1 MNDTVKGALTG
12 LRTRLDVSWVF
23 HDEDGKPFPNTRRR
37 FEAACRRA
45 GLVDFHFHDL
55 RHTFASWLVMAGV
68 PLPTVSDL
76 MGHKSI
82 TMTMRYAHL
91 SPTHRLEAIQS
102 LDKNLTN
109 PGFEGRGEGHVRE
122 A

>member
-1 MNDTVKGALTG
+1 MG
-12 LRTRLDVSWVF
+12 
-23 HDEDGKPFPNTRRR
+23 
-37 FEAACRRA
+37 
-45 GLVDFHFHDL
+45 
-55 RHTFASWLVMAGV
+55 GV